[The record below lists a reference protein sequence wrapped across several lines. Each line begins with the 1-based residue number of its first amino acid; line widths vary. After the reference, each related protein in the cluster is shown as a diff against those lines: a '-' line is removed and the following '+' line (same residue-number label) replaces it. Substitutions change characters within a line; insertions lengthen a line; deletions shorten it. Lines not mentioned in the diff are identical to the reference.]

1 LYKYLIKKIQVYRIT
16 LNLAKKLSRRNKHLY
31 WHRLNSI
38 YHWGSKLHLLIVH
51 VAVNFITGIMY
62 ILPYI
67 PYLNQQCGHNVF
79 SIIGGKNLS
88 ARENM
93 YIIMTPTL
101 FHSFLKKIVY
111 TNPPTFI
118 WELRGGKTFAFVSKL
133 TFKSVNSDLIKILC
147 IHRKFIKCYF

>member
-1 LYKYLIKKIQVYRIT
+1 MYRIT

-67 PYLNQQCGHNVF
+67 PHLNQQCGHNVF

-88 ARENM
+88 AREK
-93 YIIMTPTL
+93 YVYYYDPHPFPL
-101 FHSFLKKIVY
+101 FLKKNCIHKSSYIVKR
-111 TNPPTFI
+111 NS
-118 WELRGGKTFAFVSKL
+118 SKVCML
-133 TFKSVNSDLIKILC
+133 AYHLIKIQRFLY
-147 IHRKFIKCYF
+147 ISSSLMWSLLKELLPFLSLI